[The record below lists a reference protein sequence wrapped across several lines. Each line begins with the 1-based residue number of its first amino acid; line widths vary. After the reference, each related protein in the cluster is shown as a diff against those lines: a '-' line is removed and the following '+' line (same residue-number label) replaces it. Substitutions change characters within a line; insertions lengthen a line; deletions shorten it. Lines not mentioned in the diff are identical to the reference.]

1 MQDLDITSEVC
12 PMTFVRA
19 KLRIEKMAVG
29 ETLKITMRPGE
40 PAVNVPRALKDHGH
54 EIVYQETTSKG
65 LVELVVRK
73 SSPRR

>member
-1 MQDLDITSEVC
+1 MYDLDITSEVC

-19 KLRIEKMAVG
+19 KLRIEKMAAG

-40 PAVNVPRALKDHGH
+40 PSVNVPRALKDHGH
-54 EIVYQETTSKG
+54 EIVHQGLTPQG
-65 LVELVVRK
+65 LVELIVRK